1 MNKHDL
7 GRQRE
12 DHILVA
18 EEEILDA
25 IENQPRTKLGILQI
39 ITK

>member
-18 EEEILDA
+18 EEEILDE
-25 IENQPRTKLGILQI
+25 IENQPLGILQI